1 MKKLIIVSMM
11 VILST
16 GCAVSSAKWSDG
28 EELCASFGGVKAVP
42 VHLSFVECK
51 AGVYIQRVK

>member
-1 MKKLIIVSMM
+1 MRKLIIVSAMA
-11 VILST
+11 IFSA

-28 EELCASFGGVKAVP
+28 EELCKSFGGVKAVP